1 MLDARNSSV
10 GRSTFRP
17 DSVASSRAPDGDG
30 CDAANC
36 PLGAVAFG
44 SMADAHESTA
54 DTESPMHTQ
63 ATRSCIALHALRGP
77 LGDAKSRWFVT
88 RLLPASSTLN
98 VMHKICQQFRN
109 IGGRYWIRTS
119 GLRLRRPR
127 KGSPQPSSNLP
138 N

>member
-77 LGDAKSRWFVT
+77 LCDAKSRWFVS
-88 RLLPASSTLN
+88 RLLPASYTLN
-98 VMHKICQQFRN
+98 VVPTIC
-109 IGGRYWIRTS
+109 
-119 GLRLRRPR
+119 
-127 KGSPQPSSNLP
+127 SNFAILAGATGFEP
-138 N
+138 VAFGFGV